1 MMQEC
6 RKFGIAMIVSSQR
19 ISDFRR
25 QVIETVG
32 SHLIL
37 KVNHPDAKLLA
48 PLLTGL
54 EGRDAVVRKVLD
66 LPKYH
71 ALFRSEEHLPYAEV
85 RLRAP

>member
-6 RKFGIAMIVSSQR
+6 RKFGIGMVVSSQR

-48 PLLTGL
+48 PLLTIISPL
-54 EGRDAVVRKVLD
+54 EVVAYD
-66 LPKYH
+66 D
-71 ALFRSEEHLPYAEV
+71 EDI
-85 RLRAP
+85 

>member
-1 MMQEC
+1 
-6 RKFGIAMIVSSQR
+6 MIVSSQR

-48 PLLTGL
+48 PLLTIISPL
-54 EGRDAVVRKVLD
+54 EVVAYD
-66 LPKYH
+66 D
-71 ALFRSEEHLPYAEV
+71 EDI
-85 RLRAP
+85 